1 MWNLDDLNF
10 LAPHS
15 IDNSVGTFD
24 YFSVLRT
31 AITPGHSSGVWERR
45 KLITSPEYLIDNLVG
60 AADHYPK

>member
-24 YFSVLRT
+24 YFSVLRAT
-31 AITPGHSSGVWERR
+31 ITGTLFRSMETLQADHLSGVSYR
-45 KLITSPEYLIDNLVG
+45 
-60 AADHYPK
+60 